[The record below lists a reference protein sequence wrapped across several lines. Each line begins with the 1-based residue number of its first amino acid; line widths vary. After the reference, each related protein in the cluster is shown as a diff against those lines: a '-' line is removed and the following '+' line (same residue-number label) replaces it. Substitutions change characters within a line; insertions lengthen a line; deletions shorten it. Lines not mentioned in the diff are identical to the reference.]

1 MRNDP
6 LPWEDRQPI
15 DDEYENTAFLEELWQ
30 RRLVKEDVIINILQS
45 ILDPSEMNKQSAKTA
60 AQIIMLF
67 LEATSDA

>member
-6 LPWEDRQPI
+6 LPWEDREPI
-15 DDEYENTAFLEELWQ
+15 DDEYENSAYLEEVWQ

-45 ILDPSEMNKQSAKTA
+45 IHDLSGMNKQSAKTA
-60 AQIIMLF
+60 AQIVMLF